1 MLQLAQLQV
10 ELQKMNAENQRL
22 KDMLSQVTNNYS
34 ALQMHF
40 VALIQQQQQNH
51 GVESDKKQEVINF
64 L

>member
-40 VALIQQQQQNH
+40 VALIQQQRNH
-51 GVESDKKQEVINF
+51 GVESDNKQEVITF